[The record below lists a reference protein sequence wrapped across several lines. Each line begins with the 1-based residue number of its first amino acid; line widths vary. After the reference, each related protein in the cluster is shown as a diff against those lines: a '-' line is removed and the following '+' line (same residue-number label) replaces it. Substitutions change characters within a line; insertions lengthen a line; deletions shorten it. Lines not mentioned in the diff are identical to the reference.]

1 MFKNQSFVFLFLVS
15 MVFPAYANEEKI
27 THTNGNG
34 IVQSQLDCKGKVA
47 VVNGSEN
54 VLTYTGFCG
63 GLRVKGN
70 GNTIIVQ
77 LLPNSLL
84 KVEGVDNTIRWTGK
98 NAPKVS
104 VKGADNTIGSD
115 E

>member
-15 MVFPAYANEEKI
+15 MVLPVYAADGRI
-27 THTNGNG
+27 LPTNGNE
-34 IVQSQLDCKGKVA
+34 IVQSNLDCKGKAA

-54 VLTYTGFCG
+54 VLTYTGFCS
-63 GLRVKGN
+63 GLRVTGN
-70 GNTIIVQ
+70 NNTIRIQMLPNSVIKVDGVGNTIQ
-77 LLPNSLL
+77 
-84 KVEGVDNTIRWTGK
+84 WTGK